1 MTRDSLSTTWCS
13 LRGSSGTRWAS
24 SITDLADK
32 LMVNRLCGWLM
43 STLVLSEK
51 STSSVI
57 GDGEWFWMTNEEQ
70 VGAS

>member
-1 MTRDSLSTTWCS
+1 M
-13 LRGSSGTRWAS
+13 RGSSGTRWAS

-51 STSSVI
+51 STSIVI